1 MAGITA
7 LIAAFVLIQEISHAY
22 GFEDV
27 NVMFA
32 MQAALSSVTAPFLTL
47 FMFPVTVMGRRFEYR
62 ADAMAVEAGYGSD
75 MISALTK
82 LSRDNLSDLN
92 PHPVI
97 VALEHSHPTISQRFA
112 AIEKKMKECG
122 R

>member
-1 MAGITA
+1 VMTLIMAPQS
-7 LIAAFVLIQEISHAY
+7 VL
-22 GFEDV
+22 
-27 NVMFA
+27 
-32 MQAALSSVTAPFLTL
+32 
-47 FMFPVTVMGRRFEYR
+47 GRRYEYR

-82 LSRDNLSDLN
+82 LSKDNLSDLN
-92 PHPVI
+92 PHPFI
-97 VALEHSHPTISQRFA
+97 VAMEHSHPTISQRFT